1 MFIDD
6 TLRSWISE
14 LNIKI
19 GKIFPEESAKERVLT
34 RLAKLNEE
42 VGELAGEILSA
53 YGHQRQAKLSQHS
66 VETLESEFADVLIS
80 TLSLGH
86 AMGVDIEKAL
96 KEKMAIVTKRF
107 DEGN

>member
-1 MFIDD
+1 MFIDE
-6 TLRSWISE
+6 TLRSWISD
-14 LNIKI
+14 LNAKI
-19 GKIFPEESAKERVLT
+19 ASLFPEENQKERVLT

-53 YGHQRQAKLSQHS
+53 FGHQRQAKLSKHS
-66 VETLESEFADVLIS
+66 LETLESEFADVLIS

-86 AMGVDIEKAL
+86 AMGVDMEKAL
-96 KEKMAIVTKRF
+96 REKMDVVTKRF